1 MGQSS
6 HEPSQQL
13 HHEHHLESGDESHAQ
28 LPHAG
33 HDHNGSNVTT
43 EHLGCEVVLPELLQV
58 LKVKTREERQKLG
71 GTVRDIWLRHCRGIL
86 GYEL

>member
-1 MGQSS
+1 
-6 HEPSQQL
+6 
-13 HHEHHLESGDESHAQ
+13 
-28 LPHAG
+28 
-33 HDHNGSNVTT
+33 
-43 EHLGCEVVLPELLQV
+43 LPELLQV